1 MSSSRRSDGVA
12 ADAMWRVLRGTPLLP
27 YQRDIAD
34 RVGELRSGQ
43 YRHGTVVLLLPRQ
56 CGKTT
61 LAFSIALGR
70 GRTYPDYRAV
80 YMAQTGHQTTR
91 RFGEMFDLLT
101 AVPQWQRS
109 WSTRRSSGTEHV
121 RTLPTGSSL
130 RASPPQG
137 DKLRGSALDLV
148 IVDEAQ
154 EHGDETGQELDAG
167 IIPTFT
173 TRPRSQLLIIGTA
186 GTIDSAY
193 FRRHY
198 DAARAGTPGYLL
210 LEVGA
215 APAGVDVTDP
225 DVWWATHP
233 GLQAGLTTQDNL
245 ERALSVMGPTQF
257 AREYLNRWALA
268 TDRAVLDVEA
278 WARCARTSTPDQP
291 RRGLYVAF
299 DASWDRSSAAV
310 VAAWMVGDVV
320 QVEVVAHRPG
330 TAWLTDYV
338 ADLYRRRRPTLL
350 TDTATPAKDTTRA
363 LQARKV
369 PVTELGTPDY
379 TAACAELAT
388 AVTQDTIRHPDDPA
402 LTSAVQSARSRP
414 VGDRWVFD
422 RRTAHDLSP
431 LTATAVAHWHARRPV
446 APPLLV

>member
-1 MSSSRRSDGVA
+1 MHSDGPA
-12 ADAMWRVLRGTPLLP
+12 ADAMWRVLRGMPLLP
-27 YQRDIAD
+27 YQRRIAD
-34 RVGELRSGQ
+34 TIGQ
-43 YRHGTVVLLLPRQ
+43 LDQHGRYRHGTVVLLLPRQ

-70 GRTYPDYRAV
+70 ARTYKDYRAV

-91 RFGEMFDLLT
+91 RFGELFDLIT
-101 AVPQWQRS
+101 AVPRWQRT

-121 RTLPTGSSL
+121 RTLPTGSAL

-154 EHGDETGQELDAG
+154 EHSDDVGVELDAG

-186 GTIDSAY
+186 GTVDSAY

-198 DAARAGTPGYLL
+198 DAAKAGTPGYLL

-215 APAGVDVTDP
+215 APAGVDPADP
-225 DVWWATHP
+225 AVWWEHHP
-233 GLQAGLTTQDNL
+233 GLQAGITNEDSLR
-245 ERALSVMGPTQF
+245 RALSVMGPTQF
-257 AREYLNRWALA
+257 AREYLNRWATT
-268 TDRAVLDVEA
+268 TDHAVIDVDAWTRAAHTV
-278 WARCARTSTPDQP
+278 TPDQP
-291 RRGLYVAF
+291 RRGLLYVAY
-299 DASWDRSSAAV
+299 DAAWDRSSAAV
-310 VAAWMVGDVV
+310 VACWVDNDVAHL
-320 QVEVVAHRPG
+320 EVIAHRPG
-330 TAWLTDYV
+330 TAWLVDHL
-338 ADLYRRRRPTLL
+338 ADLYRRRRPTLV
-350 TDTATPAKDTTRA
+350 TDTATPAKDVTTA
-363 LQARKV
+363 LRSRRV

-379 TAACAELAT
+379 TAACQELAT
-388 AVTQDTIRHPDDPA
+388 AVTHGTLTHPDDPA
-402 LTSAVQSARSRP
+402 LSSAVAAARARP

-431 LTATAVAHWHARRPV
+431 LTAAAVAHWHARRPV
-446 APPLLV
+446 SPPLLV